1 MALSWSHTVLQTKDT
16 SSMLDFY
23 TRVLGFHVT
32 DNGPLPGERHIHF
45 LSQQPDEHH
54 QIGLVD
60 TREDDGAPNS
70 LAHLAFRV
78 EAMGELRN
86 VIAKIEADG
95 ISYRPVTHGSTWSV
109 YFQDPEQNGIEI
121 FCDTPYHVQ
130 QPQGQAWDPAMSDAD
145 LDAWT
150 RETFKAEPEFGPRGD
165 YIARRV
171 KALSGA

>member
-1 MALSWSHTVLQTKDT
+1 
-16 SSMLDFY
+16 MLDFY
-23 TRVLGFHVT
+23 TRVLGFEVT
-32 DNGPLPGERHIHF
+32 DDGPLPGGRHIHF

-60 TREDDGAPNS
+60 TRQDEGAPNS

-78 EAMGELRN
+78 QAMGELRDL
-86 VIAKIEADG
+86 IAKIEAEG
-95 ISYRPVTHGSTWSV
+95 VSYNPVTHGSTWSI

-130 QPQGQAWDPAMSDAD
+130 QPQGGAWDPAMSDAD

-150 RETFKAEPEFGPRGD
+150 RETFKAEAEFGPRGD
-165 YIARRV
+165 YIARRL
-171 KALSGA
+171 KELARI